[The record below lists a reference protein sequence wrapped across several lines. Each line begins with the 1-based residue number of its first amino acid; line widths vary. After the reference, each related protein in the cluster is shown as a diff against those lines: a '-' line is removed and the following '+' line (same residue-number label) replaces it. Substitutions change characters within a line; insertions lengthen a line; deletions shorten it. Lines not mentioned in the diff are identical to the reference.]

1 MTGPTKQPPPAHVR
15 GWSNNTPKLARTWNW
30 KAIAVCGFALIAAAW
45 MFENRITSWA
55 QGWWH
60 ARAANPTE
68 GETPQAPPETNVGQ
82 RRSYEDMHEE
92 AVAQQEA
99 IRVEEQKKVEAE
111 KKAEEKKT
119 ERSRG
124 NGEKRKPT
132 LKELA
137 RDADIGSKVTVAE
150 VLADP
155 DGEDMSEGGGGDG
168 GNASRGHSGVQK
180 ASFDSR
186 GRMTDADGSEFKA
199 GAECQVNAG
208 TPIQV
213 ELLTAIDTA
222 RPDGQA
228 IGKVLRNVYDTA
240 TGTCL
245 AIPAQSTF
253 YGDVAV
259 TSVKNAKAADI
270 TFTSLTRPWP
280 RNDTFEFPMPASDS
294 MGRGGVN
301 GRVNSHLGMN
311 IALTAIATGVQ
322 LLPALVTSGGG
333 AAALGGAALGAFLGN
348 AETPLNKAARE
359 QLERPST
366 IELDPNNPGDRKDAV
381 ITVILRRHINADP
394 FDSKA
399 KPQGI
404 NANKRRAGG

>member
-15 GWSNNTPKLARTWNW
+15 GWSNNTPKLARTWDW
-30 KAIAVCGFALIAAAW
+30 KLVCVCALVVVVAAW
-45 MFENRITSWA
+45 MFEDRVTALIQNA
-55 QGWWH
+55 WH
-60 ARAANPTE
+60 ARAANPSE
-68 GETPQAPPETNVGQ
+68 GEPPTIPPETNSSP
-82 RRSYEDMHEE
+82 RRSYEDMKEE
-92 AVAQQEA
+92 PVKQEQPKPA
-99 IRVEEQKKVEAE
+99 EQKVEEE
-111 KKAEEKKT
+111 KKAEAK
-119 ERSRG
+119 R
-124 NGEKRKPT
+124 NGGQRKPT

-137 RDADIGSKVTVAE
+137 RDAEIGSGVKVAE
-150 VLADP
+150 ALPDP
-155 DGEDMSEGGGGDG
+155 DDEVMGEEGGGG
-168 GNASRGHSGVQK
+168 GNSRNSGVQK
-180 ASFDSR
+180 ASFDNR
-186 GRMTDADGSEFKA
+186 GRMTDADGSEFVA

-222 RPDGQA
+222 RPGGQA

-240 TGTCL
+240 TGKCL

-253 YGDVAV
+253 YGDVQEV
-259 TSVKNAKAADI
+259 SVKNAKAADI
-270 TFTSLTRPWP
+270 TFTTLTRPYP
-280 RNDTFEFPMPASDS
+280 RNDTLEFPMSASDS

-301 GRVNSHLGMN
+301 GRVNSHLGTK

-322 LLPALVTSGGG
+322 LLPALVAKDGG
-333 AAALGGAALGAFLGN
+333 AGSLAGAALGAFLGN
-348 AETPLNKAARE
+348 AQSPLNKAAME
-359 QLERPST
+359 QLDRPST
-366 IELDPNNPGDRKDAV
+366 IELDPNNPGDRKNAV